1 MRFCEYAMSQPQFL
15 GIEIGGTKLQVAIGA
30 DAGPPLTAVARG
42 EVDPAGG
49 AEGILAEIERL
60 AHGLLAD
67 HPASAVGIGFG
78 GPVDRAGRVVKSH
91 HVHGW
96 DGFQLTDW
104 ARERFGLPAV
114 VANDADTAAL
124 AEARLGAGRGAN
136 PVFYITVG
144 TGIGAGVVVDGR
156 IYRGHGVSVA
166 ELGHL
171 RPGLQAEGPDQILES
186 YAAGWGIA
194 AAAQSRLRDP
204 MRYRL
209 GELSANRRRPEDIR
223 QRLIEIEEAGEADAG
238 NLLDRC
244 DGQPEH
250 LSTKLVVEAA
260 ADGNGIAAE
269 ILRQAW
275 QALGWGIAQAIT
287 LLSPEVV
294 VIGGGVSLAGREL
307 FFEPLER
314 EVARYVFPP
323 LLDSYRIVPA
333 SLGEEVVLHGALLL
347 AQELPR

>member
-1 MRFCEYAMSQPQFL
+1 MQ
-15 GIEIGGTKLQVAIGA
+15 
-30 DAGPPLTAVARG
+30 
-42 EVDPAGG
+42 
-49 AEGILAEIERL
+49 
-60 AHGLLAD
+60 
-67 HPASAVGIGFG
+67 
-78 GPVDRAGRVVKSH
+78 
-91 HVHGW
+91 GW
-96 DGFQLTDW
+96 DAFPLADW
-104 ARERFGLPAV
+104 ARERFDLPAI

-124 AEARLGAGRGAN
+124 AEARLGAGRDAN

-144 TGIGAGVVVDGR
+144 TGIGAGLVLDGQ

-171 RPGLQAEGPDQILES
+171 RPGLQAEGADQILES

-194 AAAQSRLRDP
+194 SAAQARLRDP
-204 MRYRL
+204 MSYRL
-209 GELSANRRRPEDIR
+209 GELRANRRRPEDIR

-238 NLLDRC
+238 DLLDRC
-244 DGQPEH
+244 DGQPDR

-260 ADGNGIAAE
+260 AAGNGIAAE

-314 EVARYVFPP
+314 EVERYVFPP
-323 LLDSYRIVPA
+323 LKESYRIVPA
-333 SLGEEVVLHGALLL
+333 ALGEEVVLYGALAL
-347 AQELPR
+347 AAEAQAAAT